1 LAETGTFLS
10 RDPVESEPPYQYVR
24 GNPINLV
31 DSSGRQGCPPGVDPE
46 RCQRAWQVY
55 QQGSTASFP
64 DYCRQRSSKEDYV
77 RCVAAYY
84 GIKPA
89 TEPPD
94 TSDIKGSQKG
104 CWYGSFPYTAPGYI
118 EGRSGF
124 LALGTSGREIVYDF
138 ATMERQIF
146 TYQGGGFGAENDLIR
161 AIGYT
166 DYFAQAYGFRS
177 NSNLKKDYEGLAMT
191 LYFGISP
198 SSELGMKYSTLLGV
212 GIIQSI
218 PMMGG
223 KVGATGM
230 YMGAGLTISSPYSDD
245 LPDNVSGDTPGG
257 PQMGASVVLYTAEGT
272 SVNYAQPSVNIGQLV
287 RDIYWDDELSPVFMD
302 SFTFPGEI
310 AALVEANRYARIHD
324 AIYIQSQK
332 GP

>member
-1 LAETGTFLS
+1 
-10 RDPVESEPPYQYVR
+10 
-24 GNPINLV
+24 
-31 DSSGRQGCPPGVDPE
+31 
-46 RCQRAWQVY
+46 
-55 QQGSTASFP
+55 
-64 DYCRQRSSKEDYV
+64 
-77 RCVAAYY
+77 
-84 GIKPA
+84 
-89 TEPPD
+89 
-94 TSDIKGSQKG
+94 
-104 CWYGSFPYTAPGYI
+104 
-118 EGRSGF
+118 
-124 LALGTSGREIVYDF
+124 
-138 ATMERQIF
+138 
-146 TYQGGGFGAENDLIR
+146 LIR